1 MTHAL
6 IFSHVDGAGVHF
18 STEKRDVM
26 EFRALIERTY
36 GKEELGTV
44 IEVRVETDEDYVNV
58 LEVVKRLEKG
68 EFFRL

>member
-18 STEKRDVM
+18 STEKREVM

-36 GKEELGTV
+36 GKDELGTV

>member
-18 STEKRDVM
+18 STEKKEVM
-26 EFRALIERTY
+26 QFRALIERTY
-36 GKEELGTV
+36 GKEELGTI
-44 IEVRVETDEDYVNV
+44 IEVRVDTDEDYLKV
-58 LEVVKRLEKG
+58 LEVVKKLEKG